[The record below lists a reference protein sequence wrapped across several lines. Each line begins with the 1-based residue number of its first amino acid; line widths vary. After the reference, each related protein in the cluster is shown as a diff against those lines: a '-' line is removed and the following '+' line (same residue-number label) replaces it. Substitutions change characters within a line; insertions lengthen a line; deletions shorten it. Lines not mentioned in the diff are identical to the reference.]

1 MARDMHLVV
10 LALAG
15 RKLVTNSR
23 GYLWM
28 APEEALKGDVIAV
41 LCGFNFPVVLCT
53 CGDRRYVF
61 GECYVDGVI
70 DGEFMEAK
78 DRGEY
83 QVRDHTLLKSLSH
96 QYMATVLNIR
106 ET

>member
-1 MARDMHLVV
+1 MHLVV

-61 GECYVDGVI
+61 GERYVDGVI

-78 DRGEY
+78 DRGQY
-83 QVRDHTLLKSLSH
+83 RVTDQTLLTSLPH
-96 QYMATVLNIR
+96 QYRATVLNIR
-106 ET
+106 GA